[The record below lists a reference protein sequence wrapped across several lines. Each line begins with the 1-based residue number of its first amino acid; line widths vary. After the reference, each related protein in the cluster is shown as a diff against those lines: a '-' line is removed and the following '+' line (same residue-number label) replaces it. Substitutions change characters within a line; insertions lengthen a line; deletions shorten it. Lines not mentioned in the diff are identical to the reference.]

1 MLAFSGLMYPEYPD
15 SRDNNGYFVL
25 CTVNR
30 RDLPSAVDLDA
41 LNSKPFKDAT
51 QADSIRKLEQR
62 LEGVAAKGDP
72 SFS

>member
-1 MLAFSGLMYPEYPD
+1 MA
-15 SRDNNGYFVL
+15 
-25 CTVNR
+25 NR

-62 LEGVAAKGDP
+62 LEGVASKGDHLP
-72 SFS
+72 LVKLHPIPLIWTSDIKSVS

>member
-1 MLAFSGLMYPEYPD
+1 MA
-15 SRDNNGYFVL
+15 
-25 CTVNR
+25 NR

-62 LEGVAAKGDP
+62 LEGVASKGDHLP
-72 SFS
+72 LVK

>member
-1 MLAFSGLMYPEYPD
+1 MLHNLVDDLLTHP
-15 SRDNNGYFVL
+15 VLKL

-62 LEGVAAKGDP
+62 LEGVAAKGDL